1 MKTIGFAIDL
11 NFSARLLEMMFCIHT
26 SPRVIK
32 VGKFYS
38 SLITPYNSLVAGCGS
53 AIWLSRIVVCSILQ
67 EVHKIGP
74 RCVSRNFYDDI
85 TSRVSG
91 TENEIADVLVDHAT
105 RLARQISATRLT
117 FNPDKTV
124 VIASKLSIAR
134 NIVLRLAKRNIFI
147 KVATQVRDLGIDAGA
162 GVRRATRVMKGRIG
176 KAVTRLRKTRGL
188 VKACRFA
195 RKLITTG
202 SQPSWQYG
210 VEAYGISDACVS
222 RLRAATAYA
231 TGLGGSKG
239 CPVTAIRIS
248 IGEAA
253 DPLFAATMPSVKWWT
268 QLWSDR
274 EDEEVILRRTWEV
287 ARVGLEGDRF
297 SWARVKGPI
306 ATVVANL
313 YRLGW
318 KPQSPDKWLDNEGLE
333 WEITRTE

>member
-1 MKTIGFAIDL
+1 
-11 NFSARLLEMMFCIHT
+11 
-26 SPRVIK
+26 
-32 VGKFYS
+32 
-38 SLITPYNSLVAGCGS
+38 
-53 AIWLSRIVVCSILQ
+53 
-67 EVHKIGP
+67 
-74 RCVSRNFYDDI
+74 
-85 TSRVSG
+85 
-91 TENEIADVLVDHAT
+91 
-105 RLARQISATRLT
+105 
-117 FNPDKTV
+117 
-124 VIASKLSIAR
+124 
-134 NIVLRLAKRNIFI
+134 
-147 KVATQVRDLGIDAGA
+147 
-162 GVRRATRVMKGRIG
+162 MKGRIG

-195 RKLITTG
+195 KKLITTG

-253 DPLFAATMPSVKWWT
+253 DPLYAATLPSVKWWT
-268 QLWSDR
+268 QLWCDR

-287 ARVGLEGDRF
+287 ARVGLEGDGF
-297 SWARVKGPI
+297 SWARAKGPI

-333 WEITRTE
+333 WEITRTEEKLNHSQITEAILKSCSRKLDNQVADHRFGGGAEEGFCCSVIKKHLEKLGAENHFKACWRPLPREECGHLVGSTRPNPKPAQSASCVGTRGPTRPISTGSVISS